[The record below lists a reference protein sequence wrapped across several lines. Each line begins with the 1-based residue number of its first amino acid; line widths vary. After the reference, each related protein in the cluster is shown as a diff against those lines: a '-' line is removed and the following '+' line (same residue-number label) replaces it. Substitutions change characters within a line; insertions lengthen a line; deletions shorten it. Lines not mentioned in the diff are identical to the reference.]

1 MRDGWL
7 NRDGANY
14 AVVHCT
20 GYIKNWPP
28 QGIQLDRSQEDEMH
42 AASSCCLV
50 AIGRLQVSSSSHW
63 SPSGQFLT
71 PHWLSLGRLPCRHW
85 SPLGQFLT
93 PLVVSWS
100 YCSPPAAS
108 SPLVALGLSATPYV
122 ACSYCC
128 VVAFIS
134 KSPLGSC
141 CIMFGFR

>member
-1 MRDGWL
+1 MRDGCW

-50 AIGRLQVSSSSHW
+50 AIGRLQVSSSPLLVAFRAVPH
-63 SPSGQFLT
+63 

-85 SPLGQFLT
+85 SP
-93 PLVVSWS
+93 
-100 YCSPPAAS
+100 
-108 SPLVALGLSATPYV
+108 
-122 ACSYCC
+122 
-128 VVAFIS
+128 
-134 KSPLGSC
+134 
-141 CIMFGFR
+141 